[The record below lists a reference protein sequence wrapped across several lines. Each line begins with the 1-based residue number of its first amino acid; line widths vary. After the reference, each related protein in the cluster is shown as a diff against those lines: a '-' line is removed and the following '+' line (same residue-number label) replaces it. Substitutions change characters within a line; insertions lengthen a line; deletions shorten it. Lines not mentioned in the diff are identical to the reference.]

1 MRLPSSSRFLVS
13 ALIAAMLQMPQAVQA
28 QSLSEFHSLSPEE
41 RAAIRDRRA
50 NRHRE
55 QRGKE

>member
-13 ALIAAMLQMPQAVQA
+13 ALIAAMLQMPQAVRA
-28 QSLSEFHSLSPEE
+28 QSLSEFHSLSTEE